1 MSTDL
6 ESILRSAAKSG
17 RLNHLTLAAKWDGGW
32 EAGYRGV
39 ATDDH
44 RIVAHSD
51 PVVALTGALT
61 GRTPKAEPPARKQAE
76 VTKPKRVAKAVKDT
90 MNAPDDNEDIL

>member
-1 MSTDL
+1 MSQDL

-44 RIVAHSD
+44 RIVTHSD
-51 PVVALTGALT
+51 PVAALTGALT
-61 GRTPKAEPPARKQAE
+61 GRKQPEPE
-76 VTKPKRVAKAVKDT
+76 KPKRNRKAIIAEMEARRSV
-90 MNAPDDNEDIL
+90 PDDNEDLL

>member
-1 MSTDL
+1 MSQDL
-6 ESILRSAAKSG
+6 ESIIRSAAKSG

-44 RIVAHSD
+44 RIAAHSD
-51 PVVALTGALT
+51 PVAALLGALT
-61 GRTPKAEPPARKQAE
+61 GRKQPEPE
-76 VTKPKRVAKAVKDT
+76 KPKRTRAVQKPPIQST
-90 MNAPDDNEDIL
+90 ECGADDNEDIL